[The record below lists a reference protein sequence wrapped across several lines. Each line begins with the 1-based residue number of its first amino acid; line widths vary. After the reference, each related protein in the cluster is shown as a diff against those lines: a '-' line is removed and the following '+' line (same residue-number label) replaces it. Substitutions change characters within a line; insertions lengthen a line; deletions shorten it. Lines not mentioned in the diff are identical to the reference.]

1 MFILFSLLAA
11 NEAMAKEFPKV
22 EMKTNQG
29 VIVLELNSK
38 LAPIT
43 TENFLKYVE
52 SGFYTGTIFHRVIGN
67 FMIQGGGYTQDFK
80 EKPTG
85 DAIENEARQGLQ
97 GGLKNDRGTIA
108 MARTNDPHS
117 ATSQFFI
124 NVVDNDFLNYS
135 SSNVGYA
142 VFGKVI
148 EGIDIVD
155 KIRLIPTGSG
165 GFFQTDVPQTQVII
179 ESVRLQHK

>member
-1 MFILFSLLAA
+1 MSILFSLLSA
-11 NEAMAKEFPKV
+11 NEVTAKEFPKV
-22 EMKTNQG
+22 EIKTNQG
-29 VIVLELNSK
+29 VIVLELNSE

-52 SGFYTGTIFHRVIGN
+52 SGFYVGTIFHRVIGN

-80 EKPTG
+80 EKPTR
-85 DAIENEARQGLQ
+85 DAIENEAKQGFQ
-97 GGLKNDRGTIA
+97 GGLKNEKGTIA

-135 SSNVGYA
+135 PSNAGYA

-165 GFFQTDVPQTQVII
+165 GFFPTDVPQTQVII
-179 ESVRLQHK
+179 ESVKVLP

>member
-52 SGFYTGTIFHRVIGN
+52 SGFYTGTIFH
-67 FMIQGGGYTQDFK
+67 
-80 EKPTG
+80 
-85 DAIENEARQGLQ
+85 L
-97 GGLKNDRGTIA
+97 
-108 MARTNDPHS
+108 
-117 ATSQFFI
+117 
-124 NVVDNDFLNYS
+124 
-135 SSNVGYA
+135 
-142 VFGKVI
+142 
-148 EGIDIVD
+148 
-155 KIRLIPTGSG
+155 
-165 GFFQTDVPQTQVII
+165 
-179 ESVRLQHK
+179 